1 MKPIRI
7 LLADDHAIVRTGLA
21 FLLGTKK
28 DFEIVGEA
36 RDGMEAVALAEKLK
50 PDVVVMDLMMPV
62 LDGAAATE
70 RILKANTGTKVL
82 ILTSFGS
89 ESGVSAALKSGASG
103 ALSKSSANTELV
115 DAIRTVVGGGKALS
129 HDIELMLQE
138 RNSTPELSVRQR
150 QMLESITRG
159 LTNEEI
165 ARQYGLSVPS
175 VKTHIVKLFAKIGAA
190 NRTEAASIAFR
201 KMLLKS

>member
-70 RILKANTGTKVL
+70 RILR
-82 ILTSFGS
+82 
-89 ESGVSAALKSGASG
+89 
-103 ALSKSSANTELV
+103 
-115 DAIRTVVGGGKALS
+115 RT
-129 HDIELMLQE
+129 
-138 RNSTPELSVRQR
+138 R
-150 QMLESITRG
+150 
-159 LTNEEI
+159 
-165 ARQYGLSVPS
+165 AR
-175 VKTHIVKLFAKIGAA
+175 KF
-190 NRTEAASIAFR
+190 
-201 KMLLKS
+201 

>member
-28 DFEIVGEA
+28 DFDIVGEA
-36 RDGMEAVALAEKLK
+36 SDGMEAVAMAAKLN

-62 LDGAAATE
+62 LGGAEATE
-70 RILKANTGTKVL
+70 QILKTNPSAKVL

-89 ESGVSAALKSGASG
+89 ESGVSVALKSGASG
-103 ALSKSSANTELV
+103 ALLKSAANAELV
-115 DAIRTVVGGGKALS
+115 DAIRTVAAGGKALS
-129 HDIELMLQE
+129 PDIEPMLQE
-138 RNSTPELSVRQR
+138 RDLIPELSVRQR

-159 LTNEEI
+159 LTNDEI
-165 ARQYGLSVPS
+165 ALQYGLSVPS

-190 NRTEAASIAFR
+190 NRTEAASIALR
-201 KMLLKS
+201 RHLV

>member
-1 MKPIRI
+1 
-7 LLADDHAIVRTGLA
+7 
-21 FLLGTKK
+21 
-28 DFEIVGEA
+28 
-36 RDGMEAVALAEKLK
+36 
-50 PDVVVMDLMMPV
+50 
-62 LDGAAATE
+62 
-70 RILKANTGTKVL
+70 
-82 ILTSFGS
+82 
-89 ESGVSAALKSGASG
+89 
-103 ALSKSSANTELV
+103 
-115 DAIRTVVGGGKALS
+115 
-129 HDIELMLQE
+129 MLQE

>member
-36 RDGMEAVALAEKLK
+36 SDGMEAVAIAERLK
-50 PDVVVMDLMMPV
+50 PDVVLMDLMMPV
-62 LDGAAATE
+62 LDGAEATE
-70 RILKANTGTKVL
+70 KILKANPSAKVL

-89 ESGVSAALKSGASG
+89 ESGVAMSLKKGAVGALLKSA
-103 ALSKSSANTELV
+103 ANTELV
-115 DAIRTVVGGGKALS
+115 DAIRTVATGGKAIS
-129 HDIELMLQE
+129 PDIELMMRE
-138 RNSTPELSVRQR
+138 RDSTPGLSMRQR

-165 ARQYGLSVPS
+165 ALQYGLSVPS

-190 NRTEAASIAFR
+190 NRTEAATIAFR
-201 KMLLKS
+201 RHLV

>member
-28 DFEIVGEA
+28 DFDIVGEA
-36 RDGMEAVALAEKLK
+36 SDGMEAVAMAAKLN

-62 LDGAAATE
+62 LGGAEATE
-70 RILKANTGTKVL
+70 QILKTNPSAKVL
-82 ILTSFGS
+82 ILTSFGT
-89 ESGVSAALKSGASG
+89 ESGVAMALKSGAVG
-103 ALSKSSANTELV
+103 ALLKSAANTELV
-115 DAIRTVVGGGKALS
+115 DAIHTVAAGGKALS
-129 HDIELMLQE
+129 PDIELILQE
-138 RNSTPELSVRQR
+138 RDATPGLSLRQR

-165 ARQYGLSVPS
+165 ALQYGLSVPS

-190 NRTEAASIAFR
+190 NRTEAVAIAMR
-201 KMLLKS
+201 KYLLKF